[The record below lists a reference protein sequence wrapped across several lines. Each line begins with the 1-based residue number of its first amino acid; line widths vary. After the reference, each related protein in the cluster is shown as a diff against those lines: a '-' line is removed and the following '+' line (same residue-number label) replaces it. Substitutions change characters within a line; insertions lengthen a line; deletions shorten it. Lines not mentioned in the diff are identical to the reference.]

1 MDFTNQKP
9 GVFLLTTKLDL
20 KLSLKIDKRYLGVWV
35 NGANIKDEK
44 KNIQKFHWEDKDK
57 KNKDYNYIIS
67 LYEKLL
73 KKLSQRLNENLGIK
87 KSERYWRIVL
97 GPWLTYYLVVNL
109 DRWETLDKC
118 FETESKFV
126 VTEFEQ
132 AKNSLECVDTLEFS
146 KKSEQSDFFNH
157 ALFLRILKFQ
167 YSDKIKTI
175 KLNEKN
181 LSLNDTYY
189 EKTFHHIKK
198 NNKKNFIFEMISS
211 LALKYNKIIFD
222 DFNFPKKNF
231 IKLNSRFFSI
241 PVKLGKFFSNYNF
254 KKIKREIDRK
264 NIFKNLIEEKNSF
277 EKYINTYIGLDLP
290 QSLFEANLIVNKEIQ
305 KFVKKRL
312 IYSMYSFIHDDLFKI
327 WLAESIEAGSRL
339 VIAEHGGG
347 LDSLLDLDRKH
358 YSDIADKF
366 AKFTATSFSKKDIQM
381 CPIMSVIKENFDNTQ
396 GENCTIID
404 LDTAKYTVKIINNA
418 YASEKQKIIKDHI
431 IFTNNLRKE
440 ILKKVKFR
448 IAGNHMGFGKVIEK
462 KFGLSSISLKKIS
475 DVDTSSSIFLKKF
488 KNDIFDEFRKSK
500 IIVCSYPLTPFFEAM
515 VSGIPTILFCRY
527 KYWEMKKESKEM
539 FDILKKSQI
548 VFEDPLEASEHINK
562 FWNNPSEWWLNKKTV
577 EGRMFYLENF
587 YNLKKNWEEDWFDFI
602 FDQYKQLFPVSAN

>member
-1 MDFTNQKP
+1 MDFINQKP

-241 PVKLGKFFSNYNF
+241 PVKLGKFF
-254 KKIKREIDRK
+254 
-264 NIFKNLIEEKNSF
+264 
-277 EKYINTYIGLDLP
+277 
-290 QSLFEANLIVNKEIQ
+290 
-305 KFVKKRL
+305 
-312 IYSMYSFIHDDLFKI
+312 
-327 WLAESIEAGSRL
+327 
-339 VIAEHGGG
+339 
-347 LDSLLDLDRKH
+347 
-358 YSDIADKF
+358 
-366 AKFTATSFSKKDIQM
+366 
-381 CPIMSVIKENFDNTQ
+381 
-396 GENCTIID
+396 
-404 LDTAKYTVKIINNA
+404 
-418 YASEKQKIIKDHI
+418 
-431 IFTNNLRKE
+431 
-440 ILKKVKFR
+440 
-448 IAGNHMGFGKVIEK
+448 
-462 KFGLSSISLKKIS
+462 
-475 DVDTSSSIFLKKF
+475 
-488 KNDIFDEFRKSK
+488 
-500 IIVCSYPLTPFFEAM
+500 
-515 VSGIPTILFCRY
+515 
-527 KYWEMKKESKEM
+527 
-539 FDILKKSQI
+539 
-548 VFEDPLEASEHINK
+548 
-562 FWNNPSEWWLNKKTV
+562 
-577 EGRMFYLENF
+577 
-587 YNLKKNWEEDWFDFI
+587 
-602 FDQYKQLFPVSAN
+602 